1 MDLRQP
7 WPFVPTF
14 QLPGKHDSDYAQQY
28 PDHIASTSILGLRI
42 HYISLAGP
50 QYGRFVF
57 GQMSYWD
64 RTKGLFHVATSP
76 ITGPQH
82 WQKTISTKMFRDRMT
97 VPEIIIDHSFPQI
110 KAIFQVLADP
120 SSYPVLILNKYGSDY
135 VSMVIDLVLLLLRTD
150 TQSMHRDYMQTYEDL
165 AGLKE
170 ERLELSRTQGIPD
183 DFVEPFLPFVNT
195 IERHMETKHGGI
207 EQYLLSVGLSLSEL
221 RALNDMLSS
230 DSSMAEKQGLL
241 VDL

>member
-1 MDLRQP
+1 
-7 WPFVPTF
+7 
-14 QLPGKHDSDYAQQY
+14 
-28 PDHIASTSILGLRI
+28 
-42 HYISLAGP
+42 
-50 QYGRFVF
+50 
-57 GQMSYWD
+57 
-64 RTKGLFHVATSP
+64 
-76 ITGPQH
+76 
-82 WQKTISTKMFRDRMT
+82 
-97 VPEIIIDHSFPQI
+97 
-110 KAIFQVLADP
+110 
-120 SSYPVLILNKYGSDY
+120 
-135 VSMVIDLVLLLLRTD
+135 
-150 TQSMHRDYMQTYEDL
+150 MQTYEDL